1 MSMIQDSSAYY
12 HLLHVTRAFVSV
24 SSEKEEVRGTTQQCA
39 VVCLKLED
47 PRAGSQGTCCP
58 ISLLLT

>member
-12 HLLHVTRAFVSV
+12 HLLHVTRVFVSV

-47 PRAGSQGTCCP
+47 P
-58 ISLLLT
+58 

>member
-1 MSMIQDSSAYY
+1 MSMIQDSSTYY

-39 VVCLKLED
+39 VVCLKLEVL
-47 PRAGSQGTCCP
+47 P
-58 ISLLLT
+58 